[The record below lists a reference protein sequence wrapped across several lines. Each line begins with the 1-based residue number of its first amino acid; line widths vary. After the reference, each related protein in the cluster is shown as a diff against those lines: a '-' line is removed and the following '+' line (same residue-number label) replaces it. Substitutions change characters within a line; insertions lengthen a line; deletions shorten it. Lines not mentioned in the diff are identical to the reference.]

1 MKIGIIAAMDEELKI
16 LAETLQHSEKA
27 VIMGL
32 YFIQE
37 LSDDMML
44 S

>member
-1 MKIGIIAAMDEELKI
+1 MKIGIIAAMDEELKS
-16 LAETLQHSEKA
+16 LQKRCNIPKKP
-27 VIMGL
+27 VITGL
-32 YFIQE
+32 YFTQG

>member
-27 VIMGL
+27 SHHGFIL
-32 YFIQE
+32 YR
-37 LSDDMML
+37 SYRTT
-44 S
+44 